1 MAEPLVHSLSSA
13 RQFGGKPEDYMA
25 IHEKMDCSKK
35 YCGDNRH
42 RALTHSHFWIFEV
55 MEPIFGKTITNS
67 DGKIVSIYRI
77 CEQHINEDFKFK
89 FFPNVMDYLSEMN
102 LTPWMNNA
110 MGPAPRT
117 KTYLADSE
125 SETRKVT
132 RTINLQSIGEAK

>member
-1 MAEPLVHSLSSA
+1 MAEPLVHSLSSV

-42 RALTHSHFWIFEV
+42 RALTHSHFWIYEV

-125 SETRKVT
+125 SELRKVT
-132 RTINLQSIGEAK
+132 RTINLQSIGETK

>member
-42 RALTHSHFWIFEV
+42 RALTHNHFWIHEV

-67 DGKIVSIYRI
+67 DGKVVSIYKI

-117 KTYLADSE
+117 KTYLKDADSE
-125 SETRKVT
+125 TRRIV
-132 RTINLQSIGEAK
+132 RTINLQGETK

>member
-55 MEPIFGKTITNS
+55 MEPIFGKTIINS

-125 SETRKVT
+125 SELRKVT
-132 RTINLQSIGEAK
+132 RTINLQSIGEVK

>member
-125 SETRKVT
+125 SELRKVT
-132 RTINLQSIGEAK
+132 RTINLQSIGETK

>member
-42 RALTHSHFWIFEV
+42 RALTHSHFWIYEV

-125 SETRKVT
+125 SELRKVT
-132 RTINLQSIGEAK
+132 RTINLQSIGETK

>member
-1 MAEPLVHSLSSA
+1 MAEPLVHSISSA

-55 MEPIFGKTITNS
+55 MEPIFGKTIINS

-125 SETRKVT
+125 SELRKVT
-132 RTINLQSIGEAK
+132 RTINLQSIGEVK